1 MTTRPNIL
9 AAVSLWVFLLTGSVH
24 GVSDMYAH
32 AYTTMDSIRIT
43 RTESDSVRITKTV
56 SDTAVV
62 EPGPSY
68 VALKNNLL
76 YDAIAT
82 PNLQVE
88 FRLDDHFTLQLGA
101 GFNPFPLDDKVIP
114 KWRHVE
120 VEIAPRYWFCEAFTR
135 DFLSM
140 NMGYVHYN
148 VAGGKYPIGWMYKD
162 VQTNRF
168 QGDALLL
175 GASYGWHFALSP
187 HFSIE
192 LEAGVDAGIT
202 WYQKYECV
210 HCGKQLGNR
219 EHGWF
224 ALPRLGVNLV
234 VLLGG
239 NREGFEERCDCG
251 KELEDDRNQIS
262 EISRDTIVES
272 RDTIVVSKDTIVVR
286 QEQEEPVEETIIES
300 LIAATDTVV
309 NYAQQQPTT
318 AADTVDVRTQIQ
330 EVGSRILELE
340 RAYKETP
347 SDLQDIITTL
357 VARQEELA
365 HLDQMSR
372 LKEAILRPI
381 EEFEPYDPEAKV
393 TKEPNSIFMHF
404 DVNITDVDR
413 TFIHNDELMDSIM
426 NVIAEAMAD
435 TTIEIKLI
443 KIVGMAS
450 FDGSLKG
457 NIRLAGSR
465 GEALKEYIQERFHFG
480 DELFRVYNGGECW
493 SELRWY
499 LEREEFEGKADI
511 LSIID
516 QVLDYDLRERFI
528 KRHNAGRTY
537 EYMRTHFRRYLRNL
551 GTITVYYESK
561 ETTR

>member
-1 MTTRPNIL
+1 M
-9 AAVSLWVFLLTGSVH
+9 
-24 GVSDMYAH
+24 
-32 AYTTMDSIRIT
+32 
-43 RTESDSVRITKTV
+43 
-56 SDTAVV
+56 
-62 EPGPSY
+62 
-68 VALKNNLL
+68 
-76 YDAIAT
+76 
-82 PNLQVE
+82 
-88 FRLDDHFTLQLGA
+88 
-101 GFNPFPLDDKVIP
+101 
-114 KWRHVE
+114 
-120 VEIAPRYWFCEAFTR
+120 
-135 DFLSM
+135 
-140 NMGYVHYN
+140 
-148 VAGGKYPIGWMYKD
+148 
-162 VQTNRF
+162 
-168 QGDALLL
+168 
-175 GASYGWHFALSP
+175 
-187 HFSIE
+187 
-192 LEAGVDAGIT
+192 
-202 WYQKYECV
+202 
-210 HCGKQLGNR
+210 
-219 EHGWF
+219 
-224 ALPRLGVNLV
+224 
-234 VLLGG
+234 
-239 NREGFEERCDCG
+239 
-251 KELEDDRNQIS
+251 
-262 EISRDTIVES
+262 
-272 RDTIVVSKDTIVVR
+272 
-286 QEQEEPVEETIIES
+286 EETIIES

-330 EVGSRILELE
+330 EVRSRILELE

-347 SDLQDIITTL
+347 SDSVQDIITTL

-413 TFIHNDELMDSIM
+413 TYIHNDELMDSIM

>member
-24 GVSDMYAH
+24 GVSDIYAH
-32 AYTTMDSIRIT
+32 AYTTKDSIRIT
-43 RTESDSVRITKTV
+43 RTESD
-56 SDTAVV
+56 TAVV
-62 EPGPSY
+62 ESEPSY

-82 PNLQVE
+82 PNLQAE
-88 FRLDDHFTLQLGA
+88 FRLNDHFTLQLGA

-251 KELEDDRNQIS
+251 KELEDDRNQI
-262 EISRDTIVES
+262 
-272 RDTIVVSKDTIVVR
+272 
-286 QEQEEPVEETIIES
+286 IE
-300 LIAATDTVV
+300 D
-309 NYAQQQPTT
+309 
-318 AADTVDVRTQIQ
+318 
-330 EVGSRILELE
+330 
-340 RAYKETP
+340 
-347 SDLQDIITTL
+347 
-357 VARQEELA
+357 
-365 HLDQMSR
+365 
-372 LKEAILRPI
+372 
-381 EEFEPYDPEAKV
+381 
-393 TKEPNSIFMHF
+393 
-404 DVNITDVDR
+404 
-413 TFIHNDELMDSIM
+413 
-426 NVIAEAMAD
+426 
-435 TTIEIKLI
+435 
-443 KIVGMAS
+443 
-450 FDGSLKG
+450 
-457 NIRLAGSR
+457 
-465 GEALKEYIQERFHFG
+465 
-480 DELFRVYNGGECW
+480 
-493 SELRWY
+493 
-499 LEREEFEGKADI
+499 
-511 LSIID
+511 
-516 QVLDYDLRERFI
+516 
-528 KRHNAGRTY
+528 
-537 EYMRTHFRRYLRNL
+537 
-551 GTITVYYESK
+551 YYETVEIRYQKSA
-561 ETTR
+561 EIQ